1 MTITPAPVVSAPE
14 SLRRRYGLLTAA
26 SGPLDLPAHGE
37 GGGVRFVPIVCGQ
50 SVAYGVACYDAGEAP
65 VKPIDGDADE
75 INTGV
80 FVALATLEC
89 GAVGYTLPEHR
100 TKVRRRLESTEQ
112 ASVEAALFSGLDFDD
127 NSLDILSLDD
137 EAVAIVTGYDF
148 ESIADVVG
156 ALERYAYVTNQ
167 YGGVAYLHAP
177 VEVAAIAAEAGLV
190 KADGP
195 RLVTPLGSVWV
206 FGAYP
211 SGEII
216 VTGQVTVW
224 RAPDISVHD
233 AFDTT
238 TNARLLVAERAYAVA
253 FECFAGRA
261 TFAPLSDGTPGD
273 GTDNDGSAVAL
284 TGSDQV
290 ISATSKH
297 YRGFSIMETTGNA
310 PAVVRI
316 YDNSSAASGT
326 VLEQIS
332 LLPGE
337 SAREWYDSGVLTG
350 NGVYVDVVSGSVAG
364 SVRVS

>member
-1 MTITPAPVVSAPE
+1 MTITPAPVVPAPE

-50 SVAYGVACYDAGEAP
+50 SVAYGVACYEPGEAP
-65 VKPIDGDADE
+65 AKPLDGDAAE
-75 INTGV
+75 IDTGV

-89 GAVGYTLPEHR
+89 GAVGYTLPEYR

-112 ASVEAALFSGLDFDD
+112 ASVEAALFSGLDFDG

-137 EAVAIVTGYDF
+137 EAVSAGSGYDP

-156 ALERYAYVTNQ
+156 TLERYAYVTNQ

-195 RLVTPLGSVWV
+195 RLATPLGSVWV
-206 FGAYP
+206 FGDYP

-216 VTGQVTVW
+216 VTGQVTIW

-238 TNARLLVAERAYAVA
+238 TNARLLIAERAYAVA

-261 TFAPLSDGTPGD
+261 TFSAPDAADVVTPTSITASTGAD
-273 GTDNDGSAVAL
+273 QAVADAA
-284 TGSDQV
+284 GF
-290 ISATSKH
+290 
-297 YRGFSIMETTGNA
+297 YRGFTLRETTGAA
-310 PAVVRI
+310 PATVVI
-316 YDNSSAASGT
+316 YDNASAASGT
-326 VLEQIS
+326 ILEEIT
-332 LLPGE
+332 LLAGE
-337 SAREWYDSGVLTG
+337 SAREWYGVPGIPTL
-350 NGVYVDVVSGSVAG
+350 NGIYVDVVSGAVAG
-364 SVRVS
+364 SIREG